1 MKVDKELD
9 SNVRRYMEM
18 SKDVEMLKMKT
29 NSMDKNTS
37 TNLGAATSQITKIEK
52 RIFYVEEDVEQF
64 KTKFQDVYKL

>member
-37 TNLGAATSQITKIEK
+37 TNLGAATS
-52 RIFYVEEDVEQF
+52 
-64 KTKFQDVYKL
+64 